1 MRITTD
7 VLTSP
12 VSTRTALKVFEI
24 FDSLNDS
31 YLAALE
37 NYPSPS
43 YQLVTAWSGQNPAA
57 AAVLVGKV
65 ITGYVGNDEV
75 RESTTE
81 KGMREVLA
89 HLKGT
94 NESLIIHDV
103 DDPSY
108 LEEAGFIRID
118 PPSGI
123 KKPVTVF
130 AWNMTADEVYA
141 TLNALHM
148 HWDLNM
154 HRYKGKK
161 AQF

>member
-1 MRITTD
+1 MRITTQ

-12 VSTRTALKVFEI
+12 VSTPTALAVFEV
-24 FDSLNDS
+24 FDGLNDS
-31 YLAALE
+31 YLAAFE

-57 AAVLVGKV
+57 VAVLVGKV

-89 HLKGT
+89 HLKDT
-94 NESLIIHDV
+94 NESLIVHDV

-108 LEEAGFIRID
+108 FKEAGFIRID

-123 KKPVTVF
+123 ETPVEVF

-141 TLNALHM
+141 TLNVLHI
-148 HWDLNM
+148 HWDLHT
-154 HRYKGKK
+154 HRYKGKEE
-161 AQF
+161 